1 MQLAIG
7 SNLPEWK
14 LTRQAGY
21 LDLSRAVSGLD
32 KERPYAIPLVRP
44 LAPTFTT
51 GGRWKCV

>member
-21 LDLSRAVSGLD
+21 LDLSQAVSDLD

-51 GGRWKCV
+51 GGRWKCA